1 LTNLLTFDI
10 VNNDNPEI
18 IMQQDSKLDWTAV
31 NAELAKQL
39 PKNDST
45 PEASQTNKD
54 SFWRYEEGKTLK
66 ALEEYIISTYQSHY
80 TSTESKVQVVDLFE
94 SIGEASAYSRTSAVK
109 YLLRFGRK
117 NGNNKR
123 DLLKALHCCILLYHF
138 GGLHNDAT
146 DKYETFGK

>member
-1 LTNLLTFDI
+1 
-10 VNNDNPEI
+10 
-18 IMQQDSKLDWTAV
+18 MQQDSKLDWTAV
-31 NAELAKQL
+31 NAELAKQF

-138 GGLHNDAT
+138 AGLHANESN
-146 DKYETFGK
+146 KYETFGK